1 MNFRRLVP
9 MKSSCALRNCS
20 NKVSSLQV
28 NVPQTF
34 LLLRCS
40 LQFGDE
46 PCKSFCAD
54 VDDQNGEHGGGFV
67 SVPNLNAAG
76 SWFVTEVP
84 KKKTHLMLKQLSWKW
99 FGESWNGSKQT
110 TMVRNISEQRR
121 PVLQRCQ

>member
-1 MNFRRLVP
+1 MVVLF
-9 MKSSCALRNCS
+9 
-20 NKVSSLQV
+20 Q
-28 NVPQTF
+28 
-34 LLLRCS
+34 CS

-84 KKKTHLMLKQLSWKW
+84 KKKDSSNAEAAQLEMVWGILEWIKTDH
-99 FGESWNGSKQT
+99 NG
-110 TMVRNISEQRR
+110 
-121 PVLQRCQ
+121 